1 MIEVK
6 NPDRNRIRMK
16 VEPRAGA
23 VQVPARPEL
32 DRNGSLSAD
41 SGVAIGP
48 AGKKQESEDL
58 RVTDPALP
66 GFSVQLYSYA
76 FMATLLMSLMLFKAA
91 LLRLAKFSDHSEY
104 SYIPLIPLISGFL
117 IFVRRQRIF
126 AKAKPS
132 LWLGSSIVAAGLL
145 LWFVKDYLGIGSIT
159 NLEFSALALVCAWCG
174 LFVVWYGPRAA
185 RMALLPLCLLL
196 FMVPAPERVL
206 NTIIQFLQQGS
217 AVLSYE
223 LFRLLGVPAFREGPM
238 ISLPRLTILVAPECS
253 GIRSSIS
260 MLILTLAVANLYLR
274 LGWNKVLLV
283 LTLIPLVVLKNAI
296 RIVTLSLL
304 AVYVDPGFLNG
315 PLHHR
320 GGIFFFLIALMLL
333 ILIVMVLRRLERRV
347 AAASSPG
354 GKDLFEVNRRP

>member
-1 MIEVK
+1 
-6 NPDRNRIRMK
+6 MK
-16 VEPRAGA
+16 VEARA
-23 VQVPARPEL
+23 VHVPAMPEL
-32 DRNGSLSAD
+32 DRQRSLSAD
-41 SGVAIGP
+41 GGVAIGP
-48 AGKKQESEDL
+48 AGGMEKPEH
-58 RVTDPALP
+58 RGVTHPALP
-66 GFSVQLYSYA
+66 GFSAHVYSYA
-76 FMATLLMSLMLFKAA
+76 FLATLLLSLILFKAA
-91 LLRLAKFSDHSEY
+91 LLQLAKFSDHSEY
-104 SYIPLIPLISGFL
+104 SYIPLIPIISGFL
-117 IFVRRQRIF
+117 IFIRRKSILAR
-126 AKAKPS
+126 AEPS
-132 LWLGSSIVAAGLL
+132 PWLGSSIVAAALL
-145 LWFVKDYLGIGSIT
+145 LWFVRDYLAIGPIA
-159 NLEFSALALVCAWCG
+159 NVEFSALALVSAWCG

-185 RMALLPLCLLL
+185 RMALLPLCMLL

-274 LGWNKVLLV
+274 LGWNKALLV

-320 GGIFFFLIALMLL
+320 GGIFFFLIALMML
-333 ILIVMVLRRLERRV
+333 ILIVMVLRRFERTA

-354 GKDLFEVNRRP
+354 GKDLFEVNRAAE

>member
-1 MIEVK
+1 M
-6 NPDRNRIRMK
+6 
-16 VEPRAGA
+16 
-23 VQVPARPEL
+23 PEL
-32 DRNGSLSAD
+32 DRQRSLSAD

-48 AGKKQESEDL
+48 AGKKEKSEDR
-58 RVTDPALP
+58 RVTHRALP
-66 GFSVQLYSYA
+66 GFSVHIYSYA
-76 FMATLLMSLMLFKAA
+76 FLATLLMSLILFKAA
-91 LLRLAKFSDHSEY
+91 LLQLAKFSDHSEY

-117 IFVRRQRIF
+117 IFVRRKSVF
-126 AKAKPS
+126 AKAEPS
-132 LWLGSSIVAAGLL
+132 PWLGSSIVAAALL
-145 LWFVKDYLGIGSIT
+145 LWFVKDHIGIGSIT
-159 NLEFSALALVCAWCG
+159 NLEFSAFAQVCAWCG

-185 RMALLPLCLLL
+185 RTVLLPLCLLL
-196 FMVPAPERVL
+196 FMVPAPDGVL
-206 NTIIQFLQQGS
+206 NAIIQFLQQGS

-304 AVYVDPGFLNG
+304 AVYVDPGFLNS

-354 GKDLFEVNRRP
+354 GKDQFEA